1 MVFFPFVQAGMEGP
15 DDDSLNL
22 SPGHLQ
28 HLEEL
33 SSHELGDMDDF
44 FGTYGEAETDAVV
57 EVVSKAIKRKPEGQE
72 AESHPVKRPC
82 PNEAAEAVAQEAAQ
96 FI

>member
-1 MVFFPFVQAGMEGP
+1 
-15 DDDSLNL
+15 
-22 SPGHLQ
+22 
-28 HLEEL
+28 
-33 SSHELGDMDDF
+33 MDDF

-57 EVVSKAIKRKPEGQE
+57 EVVRKAIKRKPEGQE

-96 FI
+96 FIQQFAEAYTESVFTWETVEKEKVEKLSNEGAMFSTVLRMV